1 MENNKKSEEK
11 SSRVAAVVFW
21 TVLVGLGVGAFVD
34 ILWPTFGV
42 LVGVLYAFA
51 MVPVY
56 QYVCN
61 RDAPSELVKV
71 LFSTKLKGDRYRVFS
86 LSTGVTPGI

>member
-1 MENNKKSEEK
+1 MENENKPREK
-11 SSRVAAVVFW
+11 SPWGELIGWALLLAI
-21 TVLVGLGVGAFVD
+21 GLGAFVF
-34 ILWPTFGV
+34 LWPAFGL
-42 LVGVLYAFA
+42 LVGALYAFA

-71 LFSTKLKGDRYRVFS
+71 LFSTKLEGDRYRVFS